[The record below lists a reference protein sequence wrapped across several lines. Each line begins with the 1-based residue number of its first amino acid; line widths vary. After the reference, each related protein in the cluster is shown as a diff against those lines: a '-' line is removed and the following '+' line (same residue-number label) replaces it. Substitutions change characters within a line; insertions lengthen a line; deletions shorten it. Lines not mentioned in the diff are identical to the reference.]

1 MLSIKSDQEPSLAA
15 AKSTIESTLTIK
27 VDLSTD
33 NVAEAERGV
42 GVIKSVCRRLK
53 AGLPFKIFPT
63 LLVFLVAYAVSRLNI
78 WPSSAF
84 PLKLVPRHA
93 LTGVLPD
100 AKTVLQ
106 AGFCDY
112 VRVDTTNADNKN
124 NLDDRAVESLTLFP
138 CSNSSGDWHA
148 LSFSR
153 NISFD

>member
-1 MLSIKSDQEPSLAA
+1 LK
-15 AKSTIESTLTIK
+15 IK

-84 PLKLVPRHA
+84 PLKLVPRA
-93 LTGVLPD
+93 T
-100 AKTVLQ
+100 
-106 AGFCDY
+106 
-112 VRVDTTNADNKN
+112 
-124 NLDDRAVESLTLFP
+124 
-138 CSNSSGDWHA
+138 CSHWSVA
-148 LSFSR
+148 
-153 NISFD
+153 

>member
-1 MLSIKSDQEPSLAA
+1 MQATQGW
-15 AKSTIESTLTIK
+15 ST
-27 VDLSTD
+27 
-33 NVAEAERGV
+33 
-42 GVIKSVCRRLK
+42 
-53 AGLPFKIFPT
+53 FKIFPT

-112 VRVDTTNADNKN
+112 VSK
-124 NLDDRAVESLTLFP
+124 
-138 CSNSSGDWHA
+138 
-148 LSFSR
+148 SR
-153 NISFD
+153 HH